1 MNDKQFI
8 KNFGNLVENTFDLSS
23 LEGVLNDIN
32 MKSLITLKEKLIS
45 YNNDEKTS
53 ERLSNIYKV
62 K

>member
-8 KNFGNLVENTFDLSS
+8 KNFGNLVQNTFDLSS